1 MEAQTAPPA
10 PAKSPVLP
18 APVPA
23 QIASAQAAPTPP
35 AVPAHAAQTAP
46 TAQTPA
52 PALPATDVT
61 SPRRHRLP
69 RRRTPHRGRPGARCR
84 WRHHR
89 ESHRADRYRGGGEF
103 DGLDRQVVG
112 RAEHGKTFMRRTRVE
127 LKALR
132 QHLGENLHAMK
143 AILARTGRGGNW
155 ARYLRSQRIPIATAD
170 RLVAEH
176 EATLAPPA
184 KKVLSEEVS
193 TATIAEVQAMAR
205 KMAGKLNDI
214 LTTQELVYEFMREL
228 VWSIDVAEA
237 SYTDLGIEL
246 LKVGSDDAP
255 EVDAQ
260 VAESANPAPAVP

>member
-1 MEAQTAPPA
+1 
-10 PAKSPVLP
+10 V
-18 APVPA
+18 V
-23 QIASAQAAPTPP
+23 
-35 AVPAHAAQTAP
+35 VPAHDVDGDITANHTAP
-46 TAQTPA
+46 IDTEAEENLTASI
-52 PALPATDVT
+52 V
-61 SPRRHRLP
+61 RL
-69 RRRTPHRGRPGARCR
+69 
-84 WRHHR
+84 W
-89 ESHRADRYRGGGEF
+89 
-103 DGLDRQVVG
+103 
-112 RAEHGKTFMRRTRVE
+112 AEQKHGKTFMRRTRVE